1 VATELALGLAPYHGR
16 LLILDRRCAGESTGH
31 GSPLPHLIHGGP
43 GRAGGGEEM
52 GGLRGVL
59 HYMQRTALQGTPDAL
74 AAIGGRWIRG
84 GTQRDRGVHPFR
96 KTFHELRL
104 GDTLVSGEREVTVED
119 IERFAE
125 LSGDRFYAH
134 MSERDAARNPLFGG
148 RVAHGY
154 FLISAA
160 AGLFVDP
167 PYGPVLGN
175 YGLDSLRFVKPVKP
189 GDRIRVRLTCKQKSL
204 RLQAGWG
211 EVRWDTEVTNQ
222 DGETVAAY
230 DVLTMVSEHAVPDAV
245 PAAADPAG
253 PVT

>member
-1 VATELALGLAPYHGR
+1 
-16 LLILDRRCAGESTGH
+16 
-31 GSPLPHLIHGGP
+31 
-43 GRAGGGEEM
+43 M
-52 GGLRGVL
+52 GGIRGVL
-59 HYMQRTALQGTPDAL
+59 HYMQRTALQGSPDTL

-84 GTQRDRGVHPFR
+84 GRQLDPGAHPFR
-96 KTFHELRL
+96 KPFHELRI
-104 GDTLVSGEREVTVED
+104 GDTLNSVEREVTVAD
-119 IERFAE
+119 IEQFAA

-134 MSERDAARNPLFGG
+134 MSDTEAARNPLFGG

-189 GDRIRVRLTCKQKSL
+189 GDRIKVRLTCKQKSL
-204 RLQAGWG
+204 RLGVGWG
-211 EVRWDTEVTNQ
+211 EVRWDTEITNQ
-222 DGETVAAY
+222 DGATVAAY

-245 PAAADPAG
+245 ASEG
-253 PVT
+253 